1 MRDFM
6 ITYISLWGISAV
18 GSAPHWQCGGQ
29 GFESPMLHQ
38 KIPGLEPWYFFAS
51 QGFEPLTSCSKSLIW
66 EKQSGGL
73 FRSRLL
79 RFVPFAR
86 KSVAET
92 WIRTPGVCSKSLI
105 GRNSPVDCFVADCI
119 TFEPFARKSIA
130 EGDSAPLISAS
141 VLPKVIYKK

>member
-6 ITYISLWGISAV
+6 IIYISLRGISAV

-51 QGFEPLTSCSKSLIW
+51 QGFEPLTSGSKSSIW

-86 KSVAET
+86 KSVFEAG
-92 WIRTPGVCSKSLI
+92 IRTPDKRLAFKPLVVLRSLSC
-105 GRNSPVDCFVADCI
+105 GRSMEKMI
-119 TFEPFARKSIA
+119 
-130 EGDSAPLISAS
+130 S
-141 VLPKVIYKK
+141 VLYLL

>member
-51 QGFEPLTSCSKSLIW
+51 QGFEPLTSCSKSSIW
-66 EKQSGGL
+66 EKQSSGL

-79 RFVPFAR
+79 FFVLFTQ
-86 KSVAET
+86 KSVAEA

-105 GRNSPVDCFVADCI
+105 WERQSGGLFRGRLHYLRAFRTKEHC
-119 TFEPFARKSIA
+119 
-130 EGDSAPLISAS
+130 
-141 VLPKVIYKK
+141 

>member
-1 MRDFM
+1 MRNFM

-79 RFVPFAR
+79 FFVLFTQ
-86 KSVAET
+86 KSVAEA
-92 WIRTPGVCSKSLI
+92 WIRTPDKL
-105 GRNSPVDCFVADCI
+105 
-119 TFEPFARKSIA
+119 
-130 EGDSAPLISAS
+130 
-141 VLPKVIYKK
+141 LPNL